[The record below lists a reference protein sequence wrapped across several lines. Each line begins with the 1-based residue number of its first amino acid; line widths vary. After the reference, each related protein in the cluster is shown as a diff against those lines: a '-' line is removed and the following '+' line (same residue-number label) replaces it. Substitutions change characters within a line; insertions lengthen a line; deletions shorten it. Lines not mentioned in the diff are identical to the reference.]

1 MWILPE
7 SIFYQKGNRMKVI
20 VLPALL
26 TGASTNQK
34 IAVRN
39 GMDRKM
45 GNAEF
50 LFWTTTFVFLFII
63 VFTTHWDGTK
73 GY

>member
-1 MWILPE
+1 
-7 SIFYQKGNRMKVI
+7 MKVI

-34 IAVRN
+34 IAVCN
-39 GMDRKM
+39 VMDRNM
-45 GNAEF
+45 GNAEL

-63 VFTTHWDGTK
+63 VFTTHWDGIK